1 MNELNQFH
9 INAPNGFA
17 ELPAS
22 TFAFLSNKNARV
34 QKCLSQA
41 DAVSKCRQEE
51 MKAVARNAS
60 TEEKNAAQALVM
72 VATSNLQKA
81 CEEVAYET
89 RGLFMEVSSPC

>member
-1 MNELNQFH
+1 MNELNQFF

-17 ELPAS
+17 GLPG
-22 TFAFLSNKNARV
+22 TFAFLSDKNATV
-34 QKCLSQA
+34 QKCLLQA
-41 DAVSKCRQEE
+41 KAVSNARQEQ

-60 TEEKNAAQALVM
+60 TEEKKAAQALVM

-89 RGLFMEVSSPC
+89 QGLFMEVSSPC